1 VRPGSILFLLRC
13 PKSYPVNRID
23 RLHAI
28 LTHLQSK
35 KKVTA
40 QEMADRF
47 QISLRTVYR
56 DVKALDESGVPVIGE
71 AGSGYT
77 IMEGYRLPPV
87 MFTQEEASALLL
99 GAKLAEQFT
108 DGSVKRHFNAALF
121 KIKAVLRSPDK
132 EYVDSLTEH
141 IEILTR
147 YTPDLESPQH
157 YLSVLQQ
164 AVVNKKIVHLQYRS
178 NLKEEVTRRKVE
190 PIGLLHY
197 GNAWHLI
204 AWCHLRTDYR
214 DFRMSRMLGV
224 TVDDLVFDPSAH
236 PSIREYIDKIRQASD
251 LEEAIVRFDRDAVK
265 YLQEQRYLNGF
276 VSEEVLDDCVRMKFL
291 TSNMGYFGRWLL
303 TYTNRVRVE
312 SPAALATIMREL
324 AEKLSKHYT
333 SC

>member
-1 VRPGSILFLLRC
+1 MGGPPSGFRPVNLTT
-13 PKSYPVNRID
+13 VNRID

-35 KKVTA
+35 RKVTA

-108 DGSVKRHFNAALF
+108 DGSVKGHFHAALF

-141 IEILTR
+141 IEILSR
-147 YTPDLESPQH
+147 HNPDLESSQQ
-157 YLSVLQQ
+157 YLSLLQQ
-164 AVVNKKIVHLQYRS
+164 AVVNKKLVQLRYRS
-178 NLKEEVTRRKVE
+178 NVKEEVTVRKVE
-190 PIGLLHY
+190 PIGLLY
-197 GNAWHLI
+197 YSNAWHLI
-204 AWCHLRTDYR
+204 GWCHLRNDYR
-214 DFRMSRMLGV
+214 DFRMSRMLAV
-224 TVDDLVFDPSAH
+224 TLDDHRFDPSGH
-236 PSIREYIDKIRQASD
+236 PSIREYIDKIRHDSD
-251 LEEAIVRFDRDAVK
+251 LEEAVVRFDREAAK
-265 YLQEQRYLNGF
+265 YLQEQKYLNGF
-276 VSEEVLDDCVRMKFL
+276 VSEEILGDCVRMKFL
-291 TSNMGYFGRWLL
+291 TSDFFYFSRWLL
-303 TYTNRVRVE
+303 TYTNRVQVE
-312 SPAALATIMREL
+312 SPPALRSAMKAL
-324 AEKLSKHYT
+324 AEKLSSHY
-333 SC
+333 SSY

>member
-1 VRPGSILFLLRC
+1 M
-13 PKSYPVNRID
+13 NRID

-47 QISLRTVYR
+47 NISLRTVYR

-71 AGSGYT
+71 AGTGYT

-108 DGSVKRHFNAALF
+108 DGSVKRHFHAALF

-147 YTPDLESPQH
+147 YSPDNDSPQQ
-157 YLSVLQQ
+157 YLSLLQQ
-164 AVVNKKIVHLQYRS
+164 AVVGKKIVQLHYRS
-178 NLKEEVTRRKVE
+178 NMKEEVTRRRVE

-197 GNAWHLI
+197 GSAWHLI
-204 AWCHLRTDYR
+204 GWCHLRTDYR
-214 DFRMSRMLGV
+214 DFRLTRMLGL
-224 TVDDLVFDPSAH
+224 TLEDATFDPAAH
-236 PSIREYIDKIRQASD
+236 PSIKEYIETLRASAD
-251 LEEAIVRFDRDAVK
+251 LQEAIVLVDKRIVK
-265 YLQEQRYLNGF
+265 FLQEQKYLNGF
-276 VSEEVLDDCVRMKFL
+276 VSEEDLGDCVRMKFL
-291 TSNMGYFGRWLL
+291 TSSFPYFARWLL
-303 TYTNRVRVE
+303 MYTDAIRVD
-312 SPAALATIMREL
+312 SPEL
-324 AEKLSKHYT
+324 LKSELKTLSEKLSVHHRSY
-333 SC
+333 

>member
-1 VRPGSILFLLRC
+1 MGGSRSSSSILKAF
-13 PKSYPVNRID
+13 PVNRID

-56 DVKALDESGVPVIGE
+56 DVRALDESGVPVIGE

-108 DGSVKRHFNAALF
+108 DGSVKRHFTAALF

-132 EYVDSLTEH
+132 EYVDSLTDH

-147 YTPDLESPQH
+147 YSPDNDSPQP
-157 YLSVLQQ
+157 YLSLLQQ
-164 AVVNKKIVHLQYRS
+164 AVVHKKIVRLQYRS
-178 NLKEEVTRRKVE
+178 SLKDEITLRKVE

-197 GNAWHLI
+197 GSAWHLI
-204 AWCHLRTDYR
+204 GWCQLRNDYR
-214 DFRMSRMLGV
+214 DFRMSRMLGI
-224 TVDDLVFDPSAH
+224 TLDDDCFEPSAH
-236 PSIREYIDKIRQASD
+236 PSIKEYIEKIRQGSD
-251 LEEAIVRFDRDAVK
+251 LEEVIVLFDKKIAK
-265 YLQEQRYLNGF
+265 YLQEQKYLNGF
-276 VSEEVLDDCVRMKFL
+276 VSQEVLETGVRMKFL
-291 TSNMGYFGRWLL
+291 TSSLNYFGRWLL
-303 TYTNRVRVE
+303 TYTDSVRVE
-312 SPAALATIMREL
+312 SPLPLKKIMTEL
-324 AEKLSKHYT
+324 AEKLSAHCGSY
-333 SC
+333 

>member
-1 VRPGSILFLLRC
+1 M
-13 PKSYPVNRID
+13 NRID

-35 KKVTA
+35 RKVTA

-47 QISLRTVYR
+47 NISLRTVYR

-108 DGSVKRHFNAALF
+108 DGSIKRHFHAALF

-141 IEILTR
+141 IEILSR
-147 YTPDLESPQH
+147 YTPDSDSPQQH
-157 YLSVLQQ
+157 LSLLQQ
-164 AVVNKKIVHLQYRS
+164 AVVHKKLVHIHYRS

-197 GNAWHLI
+197 GSAWHLI
-204 AWCHLRTDYR
+204 GWCHLRNDYR
-214 DFRMSRMLGV
+214 DFRLSRMLGV
-224 TVDDLVFDPSAH
+224 VLEEVCFDPASH
-236 PSIREYIDKIRQASD
+236 PSIKEYIEQIRAGSD
-251 LEEAIVRFDRDAVK
+251 LQEVIVRFDKNIVK
-265 YLQEQRYLNGF
+265 YLQEQKYLNGF
-276 VSEEVLDDCVRMKFL
+276 VSQEEGEACVRMKFL
-291 TSNMGYFGRWLL
+291 ISNLHYFSRWLL
-303 TYTNRVRVE
+303 MYSDGVWVE
-312 SPAALATIMREL
+312 SPENLKALIKEL
-324 AEKLSKHYT
+324 AEKCSEHHRSY
-333 SC
+333 

>member
-1 VRPGSILFLLRC
+1 M
-13 PKSYPVNRID
+13 NRID

-108 DGSVKRHFNAALF
+108 DGSVKRHFTAALF

-141 IEILTR
+141 IEILIR
-147 YTPDLESPQH
+147 YAPDLESPQQF
-157 YLSVLQQ
+157 LSTLQQ

-178 NLKEEVTRRKVE
+178 QQKEEVTLRKVE
-190 PIGLLHY
+190 PIGLLYY

-204 AWCHLRTDYR
+204 AWCHLRNDYR

-224 TVDDLVFDPSAH
+224 TMDDHCFDPAVH
-236 PSIREYIDKIRQASD
+236 PSIREYIEKIRQDSD
-251 LEEAIVRFDRDAVK
+251 LEEAVVCFDREVARF
-265 YLQEQRYLNGF
+265 LQEQKYLNGF
-276 VSEEVLDDCVRMKFL
+276 VSEEVVDTVVRMKFL
-291 TSNMGYFGRWLL
+291 TSNMYHFGRWLL
-303 TYTNRVRVE
+303 SFTNRVQVE
-312 SPAALATIMREL
+312 SPAALRTTMKEL
-324 AEKLSKHYT
+324 AEKISAHYIAY
-333 SC
+333 

>member
-1 VRPGSILFLLRC
+1 
-13 PKSYPVNRID
+13 VNRID

-47 QISLRTVYR
+47 NISLRTVYR

-99 GAKLAEQFT
+99 GSKLAEQFT
-108 DGSVKRHFNAALF
+108 DGTIKRHFHAALF

-132 EYVDSLTEH
+132 DYVDSLTEH
-141 IEILTR
+141 IAIIPR
-147 YTPDLESPQH
+147 YSPDSDSPQQH
-157 YLSVLQQ
+157 LSLLQQ
-164 AVVNKKIVHLQYRS
+164 AVVHKKIVHLHYRS
-178 NLKEEVTRRKVE
+178 NLKEETTRRKVE

-197 GNAWHLI
+197 GAAWHLI
-204 AWCHLRTDYR
+204 GWCQLRNDYR

-224 TVDDLVFDPSAH
+224 ALDDHCFDPSAH
-236 PSIREYIDKIRQASD
+236 PSIREYIEELRKGSD
-251 LEEAIVRFDRDAVK
+251 LEEVIIHFDKAIVK
-265 YLQEQRYLNGF
+265 YLQEQKYLNGF
-276 VSEEVLDDCVRMKFL
+276 VSEEQSETSVRMKFL
-291 TSNMGYFGRWLL
+291 TSSLSYFARWLL
-303 TYTNRVRVE
+303 MYTCSVRIE
-312 SPAALATIMREL
+312 SPSSLKTLMNEL
-324 AEKLSKHYT
+324 SENLSAHYRP
-333 SC
+333 S

>member
-1 VRPGSILFLLRC
+1 M
-13 PKSYPVNRID
+13 NRID

-35 KKVTA
+35 RKVTA

-47 QISLRTVYR
+47 NISLRTVYR

-108 DGSVKRHFNAALF
+108 DGSVKRHFHAALF

-141 IEILTR
+141 IEILSR
-147 YTPDLESPQH
+147 YSPDSPQQH
-157 YLSVLQQ
+157 LSQLQQ
-164 AVVNKKIVHLQYRS
+164 AVVHKNIVQLQYRS
-178 NLKEEVTRRKVE
+178 NLKEEVTRRRVE

-197 GNAWHLI
+197 GSAWHLI
-204 AWCHLRTDYR
+204 GWCHLRNDYR
-214 DFRMSRMLGV
+214 DFRLTRMLGV
-224 TVDDLVFDPSAH
+224 TLEDARFNPDSH
-236 PSIREYIDKIRQASD
+236 PSIRKYIEQLRAGAD
-251 LEEAIVRFDRDAVK
+251 LVEAIVSIQKRSAK
-265 YLQEQRYLNGF
+265 YLQEQKYLNGF
-276 VSEEVLDDCVRMKFL
+276 VSEEDLGDCVRMKFL
-291 TSNMGYFGRWLL
+291 TSSLGYFARWLL
-303 TYTNRVRVE
+303 MYGDSIQVE
-312 SPAALATIMREL
+312 SPDDLKTEL
-324 AEKLSKHYT
+324 RTLTEKLFAHHRSY
-333 SC
+333 

>member
-1 VRPGSILFLLRC
+1 
-13 PKSYPVNRID
+13 VNRID

-47 QISLRTVYR
+47 NISLRTVYR

-71 AGSGYT
+71 AGTGYT

-99 GAKLAEQFT
+99 GAKLAERFT
-108 DGSVKRHFNAALF
+108 DGSVKRHFHAALF

-147 YTPDLESPQH
+147 YAPDNDSPQQ
-157 YLSVLQQ
+157 YLSMLQQ
-164 AVVNKKIVHLQYRS
+164 AVVGKKIVQLHYRS
-178 NLKEEVTRRKVE
+178 NLKEEVTRRRVE

-197 GNAWHLI
+197 GSAWHLI
-204 AWCHLRTDYR
+204 GWCHLRTDYR
-214 DFRMSRMLGV
+214 DFRLTRMLGV
-224 TVDDLVFDPSAH
+224 TLEDATFDPAAH
-236 PSIREYIDKIRQASD
+236 PSIKEYIETLRASAD
-251 LEEAIVRFDRDAVK
+251 LQEAIVLVDKRIVK
-265 YLQEQRYLNGF
+265 FLQEQKYLNGF
-276 VSEEVLDDCVRMKFL
+276 VSEEDLGDFVRMKFL
-291 TSNMGYFGRWLL
+291 TSSFPYFARWLL
-303 TYTNRVRVE
+303 MYTDAIRVDSPE
-312 SPAALATIMREL
+312 SLKSEIKTL
-324 AEKLSKHYT
+324 SEKLSVHHRSY
-333 SC
+333 

>member
-1 VRPGSILFLLRC
+1 M
-13 PKSYPVNRID
+13 NRID

-47 QISLRTVYR
+47 NISLRTVYR

-108 DGSVKRHFNAALF
+108 DGSVRRHFNAALF

-147 YTPDLESPQH
+147 NSPDRESPQQ
-157 YLSVLQQ
+157 YLSQLQQ
-164 AVVNKKIVHLQYRS
+164 AVVHKNIVHMQYRS
-178 NLKEEVTRRKVE
+178 NMKEEVTRRAVE

-197 GNAWHLI
+197 GSAWHLI
-204 AWCHLRTDYR
+204 GWCQLREDYR
-214 DFRMSRMLGV
+214 DFRLSRIQGV
-224 TVDDLVFDPSAH
+224 TLDEKTFDPGAH
-236 PSIREYIDKIRQASD
+236 PSIQQYIGQIRASSD
-251 LEEAIVRFDRDAVK
+251 LQEAIVRVRKDTAK
-265 YLQEQRYLNGF
+265 YLVEQKYLNGF
-276 VSEEVLDDCVRMKFL
+276 VSEEDMGTCLRMKFL
-291 TSNMGYFGRWLL
+291 TTSFLYFARWLL
-303 TYTNRVRVE
+303 MYTDAIIVE
-312 SPAALATIMREL
+312 QPDMLKEHIRDLS
-324 AEKLSKHYT
+324 EKLAAHHTAY
-333 SC
+333 

>member
-1 VRPGSILFLLRC
+1 M
-13 PKSYPVNRID
+13 NRID

-47 QISLRTVYR
+47 NISLRTVYR

-108 DGSVKRHFNAALF
+108 DGTVKRHFHAALF

-141 IEILTR
+141 IEILSR
-147 YTPDLESPQH
+147 YSPDSDSSQQH
-157 YLSVLQQ
+157 LSLLQQ
-164 AVVNKKIVHLQYRS
+164 AVVHKKIVLLHYRS
-178 NLKEEVTRRKVE
+178 NLKEEITRRKVE

-197 GNAWHLI
+197 GSAWHLI
-204 AWCHLRTDYR
+204 GWCQLRNDYR

-224 TVDDLVFDPSAH
+224 TLDDHTFDPTSH
-236 PSIREYIDKIRQASD
+236 PSIREYIDQLRKGSD
-251 LEEAIVRFDRDAVK
+251 LEEVIVHFDKATVK
-265 YLQEQRYLNGF
+265 YLQEQKYLNGF
-276 VSEEVLDDCVRMKFL
+276 VSEEELETSIRMKFL
-291 TSNMGYFGRWLL
+291 ISSLSYFARWLL
-303 TYTNRVRVE
+303 MYTCSVRIE
-312 SPAALATIMREL
+312 SPAALKSLMSEL
-324 AEKLSKHYT
+324 SENLSAHYRP
-333 SC
+333 C

>member
-1 VRPGSILFLLRC
+1 L
-13 PKSYPVNRID
+13 PVNRID

-47 QISLRTVYR
+47 NISLRTVYR

-108 DGSVKRHFNAALF
+108 DGSVRRHFNAALF

-147 YTPDLESPQH
+147 NSPDRESPQQ
-157 YLSVLQQ
+157 YLSQLQQ
-164 AVVNKKIVHLQYRS
+164 AVVHKNIVHMQYRS
-178 NLKEEVTRRKVE
+178 NMKEEVTRRAVE

-197 GNAWHLI
+197 GSAWHLI
-204 AWCHLRTDYR
+204 GWCQLREDYR
-214 DFRMSRMLGV
+214 DFRLSRIQGV
-224 TVDDLVFDPSAH
+224 TLDEKTFDPGAH
-236 PSIREYIDKIRQASD
+236 PSIQQYIGQIRASSD
-251 LEEAIVRFDRDAVK
+251 LQEAIVRVRKDTAK
-265 YLQEQRYLNGF
+265 YLVEQKYLNGF
-276 VSEEVLDDCVRMKFL
+276 VSEEDMGTCLRMKFL
-291 TSNMGYFGRWLL
+291 TTSFIYFARWLL
-303 TYTNRVRVE
+303 MYTDAIIVE
-312 SPAALATIMREL
+312 QPDMLKEHIRDLS
-324 AEKLSKHYT
+324 EKLAAHHTAY
-333 SC
+333 

>member
-1 VRPGSILFLLRC
+1 M
-13 PKSYPVNRID
+13 NRID

-47 QISLRTVYR
+47 NISLRTVYR

-141 IEILTR
+141 IEILSR
-147 YTPDLESPQH
+147 YSPDNESPQQF
-157 YLSVLQQ
+157 LSLLQQ
-164 AVVNKKIVHLQYRS
+164 AVVHKNIVHLQYRS
-178 NLKEEVTRRKVE
+178 NLKEEVTRRDVE

-197 GNAWHLI
+197 GSAWHLI
-204 AWCHLRTDYR
+204 GWCQLRNDYR
-214 DFRMSRMLGV
+214 DFRLSRMLGL
-224 TVDDLVFDPSAH
+224 TLDEKRFDPGVH
-236 PSIREYIDKIRQASD
+236 PSFRQYIEKIRAGSD
-251 LEEAIVRFDRDAVK
+251 LQEVIVLINKDIAK
-265 YLQEQRYLNGF
+265 YLQEQKYLNGF
-276 VSEEVLDDCVRMKFL
+276 VDEEDMGACLRMKFL
-291 TSNMGYFGRWLL
+291 TSSIFYFARWLL
-303 TYTNRVRVE
+303 MYTDKVRVE
-312 SPAALATIMREL
+312 TPECLKTQVKEL
-324 AEKLSKHYT
+324 SQKLSAHHGSY
-333 SC
+333 

>member
-1 VRPGSILFLLRC
+1 M
-13 PKSYPVNRID
+13 NRID

-35 KKVTA
+35 KRVTA

-47 QISLRTVYR
+47 NISLRTVYR

-87 MFTQEEASALLL
+87 MFTQEEDSALLL

-141 IEILTR
+141 IQILTR
-147 YTPDLESPQH
+147 YAPDLESPRQ
-157 YLSVLQQ
+157 YLSMLQQ
-164 AVVNKKIVHLQYRS
+164 AVVSKKIVHLQYRS
-178 NLKEEVTRRKVE
+178 QLKEEVTLRKVE
-190 PIGLLHY
+190 PIGLLYY

-204 AWCHLRTDYR
+204 AWCHLRNDYR

-224 TVDDLVFDPSAH
+224 TTDDHCFDPSAH
-236 PSIREYIDKIRQASD
+236 PSIREYIETIRQGSD
-251 LEEAIVRFDRDAVK
+251 LEEAIVQFDREIAR
-265 YLQEQRYLNGF
+265 YLQEQKYLNGF
-276 VSEEVLDDCVRMKFL
+276 VSEEMQDTCVRMKFL
-291 TSNMGYFGRWLL
+291 TSNMYHFGRWLL
-303 TYTNRVRVE
+303 TFTNRVQVE
-312 SPAALATIMREL
+312 SPAILRTTMKEL
-324 AEKLSKHYT
+324 AEKISGHYG
-333 SC
+333 SY

>member
-1 VRPGSILFLLRC
+1 M
-13 PKSYPVNRID
+13 NRID

-35 KKVTA
+35 RKVTA

-47 QISLRTVYR
+47 NISLRTVYR

-108 DGSVKRHFNAALF
+108 DGSVKRHFHAALF

-141 IEILTR
+141 IQILSR
-147 YTPDLESPQH
+147 YSPDSDSPQQH
-157 YLSVLQQ
+157 LSQLQQ
-164 AVVNKKIVHLQYRS
+164 AVVHKNIVQIQYRS
-178 NLKEEVTRRKVE
+178 NLKEEVTRRRVE

-197 GNAWHLI
+197 GSAWHLI
-204 AWCHLRTDYR
+204 GWCHLRNDYR
-214 DFRMSRMLGV
+214 DFRLTRMLGV
-224 TVDDLVFDPSAH
+224 TLEDARFNPDAH
-236 PSIREYIDKIRQASD
+236 PSIRKYIEQLRAGAD
-251 LEEAIVRFDRDAVK
+251 LVEAIVSIQKASAK
-265 YLQEQRYLNGF
+265 YLQEQKYLNGF
-276 VSEEVLDDCVRMKFL
+276 VSEEDLGDCLRMKFL
-291 TSNMGYFGRWLL
+291 TSSLRYFARWLL
-303 TYTNRVRVE
+303 MYGDSIHVD
-312 SPAALATIMREL
+312 SPEDLKTEL
-324 AEKLSKHYT
+324 RTLTEKLFAHHRSY
-333 SC
+333 

>member
-1 VRPGSILFLLRC
+1 M
-13 PKSYPVNRID
+13 NRID

-47 QISLRTVYR
+47 NISLRTVYR

-108 DGSVKRHFNAALF
+108 DGSVKRHFHAALF
-121 KIKAVLRSPDK
+121 KIKAVLRSSDK

-141 IEILTR
+141 IEIISR
-147 YTPDLESPQH
+147 YTPDSDSPQQ
-157 YLSVLQQ
+157 YLSLLQQ
-164 AVVNKKIVHLQYRS
+164 AVVRKKIVHLQYRS
-178 NLKEEVTRRKVE
+178 NLKEEITRRRVE
-190 PIGLLHY
+190 PIGLLYY

-204 AWCHLRTDYR
+204 GWCHLRNDYR
-214 DFRMSRMLGV
+214 DFRLTRMLSV
-224 TVDDLVFDPSAH
+224 LLEDETFDPSSH
-236 PSIREYIDKIRQASD
+236 PSIRKYIEQIREGAD
-251 LEEAIVRFDRDAVK
+251 LQEAVVLVEKRTVK
-265 YLQEQRYLNGF
+265 YLQEQKYLHGF
-276 VSEEVLDDCVRMKFL
+276 VSEEDLGECVRMKFL
-291 TSNMGYFGRWLL
+291 TSSFSYFARWLL
-303 TYTNRVRVE
+303 MYTDAIRIEAPGELKTAVQ
-312 SPAALATIMREL
+312 AL
-324 AEKLSKHYT
+324 AEKLSVHHLSY
-333 SC
+333 

>member
-1 VRPGSILFLLRC
+1 
-13 PKSYPVNRID
+13 VNRID

-47 QISLRTVYR
+47 NISLRTVYR

-108 DGSVKRHFNAALF
+108 DGSIKRHFHAALF

-132 EYVDSLTEH
+132 EYVDNLTEH
-141 IEILTR
+141 IEILNR
-147 YTPDLESPQH
+147 YAPDNDSPQQ
-157 YLSVLQQ
+157 YLSQLQQ
-164 AVVNKKIVHLQYRS
+164 AVVHKKIVQLHYRS
-178 NLKEEVTRRKVE
+178 NLKEEITRRRVE

-197 GNAWHLI
+197 GSAWHLI
-204 AWCHLRTDYR
+204 GWCHLRNDYR
-214 DFRMSRMLGV
+214 DFRLSRMLGIIIE
-224 TVDDLVFDPSAH
+224 DLTFDPAAH
-236 PSIREYIDKIRQASD
+236 PSIRQYIEQLRASADLQEAVILMDKRI
-251 LEEAIVRFDRDAVK
+251 VK

-276 VSEEVLDDCVRMKFL
+276 VSEEDLGDCVRMKFL
-291 TSNMGYFGRWLL
+291 TSSFPYFARWLL
-303 TYTNRVRVE
+303 MYTDAIRVE
-312 SPAALATIMREL
+312 TPDLLKAEMREL
-324 AEKLSKHYT
+324 SQKLSVHHGSY
-333 SC
+333 

>member
-1 VRPGSILFLLRC
+1 MAVGNRFGNPIILVILT
-13 PKSYPVNRID
+13 VNRID

-35 KKVTA
+35 KKGDGPGNGR
-40 QEMADRF
+40 DRF
-47 QISLRTVYR
+47 NISLRTVYR

-108 DGSVKRHFNAALF
+108 DGSIKRHFHAALF

-141 IEILTR
+141 IEILSR
-147 YTPDLESPQH
+147 YAPDNDSPQQ

-164 AVVNKKIVHLQYRS
+164 AVVHKKIVQLHYRS
-178 NLKEEVTRRKVE
+178 NAKEEVTRRRVE

-204 AWCHLRTDYR
+204 GWCHLRTDYR
-214 DFRMSRMLGV
+214 DFRLTRMLGIILEDA
-224 TVDDLVFDPSAH
+224 TFDPAAH
-236 PSIREYIDKIRQASD
+236 PSIKEYIETLRAGAD
-251 LEEAIVRFDRDAVK
+251 LQEAIVLVDKKIVK
-265 YLQEQRYLNGF
+265 YLQEQKYLNA
-276 VSEEVLDDCVRMKFL
+276 V
-291 TSNMGYFGRWLL
+291 
-303 TYTNRVRVE
+303 RVRRR
-312 SPAALATIMREL
+312 PGGF
-324 AEKLSKHYT
+324 HPG
-333 SC
+333 

>member
-1 VRPGSILFLLRC
+1 M
-13 PKSYPVNRID
+13 NRID

-35 KKVTA
+35 KRVTA

-47 QISLRTVYR
+47 NISLRTVYR

-108 DGSVKRHFNAALF
+108 DGSIKRHFQAALF

-132 EYVDSLTEH
+132 EYVESLTEH

-147 YTPDLESPQH
+147 YTPDIDSSQH
-157 YLSVLQQ
+157 YLSLLQQ
-164 AVVNKKIVHLQYRS
+164 AVVHKKVVRMHYRS
-178 NLKEEVTRRKVE
+178 NAREEVTHRLVE

-197 GNAWHLI
+197 GSAWHLI
-204 AWCHLRTDYR
+204 GWCHLRNDYR
-214 DFRMSRMLGV
+214 DFRLSRMLSV
-224 TVDDLVFDPSAH
+224 IQEDTVFDPASH
-236 PSIREYIDKIRQASD
+236 PSIREYIERLRATADLQEAVVLFDKGIA
-251 LEEAIVRFDRDAVK
+251 K
-265 YLQEQRYLNGF
+265 YLQEQKYMHGF
-276 VSEEVLDDCVRMKFL
+276 VSEEDLDLCVRMKFL
-291 TSNMGYFGRWLL
+291 IGSFPFFARWLL
-303 TYTNRVRVE
+303 TYTDGVRIE
-312 SPAALATIMREL
+312 GPEILKTQMKEL
-324 AEKLSKHYT
+324 AEKLSVHHGSY
-333 SC
+333 